1 MEDQRQALLALQELD
16 QEIERAERKLQD
28 FDPQL
33 QTIDQPVTT
42 LENEIASL
50 RDRLE
55 EARTEAR
62 RLERGAE
69 QKRERLR
76 SYEERLMRIRN
87 AREDAAVRTELD
99 LIRRATEADE
109 TDALEKMEQARRTD
123 LKLDEMLR
131 NLDKQKAEV
140 APKKE
145 DLLRAREEAAA
156 ELAILRDRRQN
167 FTLRLEAPSLR
178 LYERVRGGRA
188 KRALAP
194 LSPEGACGNCF
205 NVLPIQQQSEVRR
218 EGALVR
224 CEACG
229 VILYPQPDGA

>member
-1 MEDQRQALLALQELD
+1 MDDPRAALLALQDLD
-16 QEIERAERKLQD
+16 LEIARAEKEIQE

-33 QTIDQPVTT
+33 QAIDEPVTT
-42 LENEIASL
+42 LENDIATL
-50 RDRLE
+50 RVRLE
-55 EARTEAR
+55 EAQTEAR

-69 QKRERLR
+69 QKRDRLR
-76 SYEERLMRIRN
+76 SYEERLGRVRN
-87 AREDAAVRTELD
+87 SREDAAVRTELD

-123 LKLDEMLR
+123 LKLDDMLR
-131 NLDKQKAEV
+131 QLEKVRAEV
-140 APKKE
+140 APRRE
-145 DLLRAREEAAA
+145 ALLEARDQAGTALAVLREKRDNHAVRIEAA
-156 ELAILRDRRQN
+156 
-167 FTLRLEAPSLR
+167 SLR
-178 LYERVRGGRA
+178 LYERVRGGRT

-194 LSPEGACGNCF
+194 LSNEGACGNCY

-229 VILYPQPDGA
+229 VILYPQPDGQ

>member
-16 QEIERAERKLQD
+16 QEIERAEKKLQD
-28 FDPQL
+28 FEPQL

-42 LENEIASL
+42 LETEIESL
-50 RDRLE
+50 RERLE
-55 EARTEAR
+55 EARSEAR

-69 QKRERLR
+69 QKRDRLR
-76 SYEERLMRIRN
+76 TYEERLMRIRN

-123 LKLDEMLR
+123 LKLDDMLR
-131 NLDKQKAEV
+131 NLEKQKAEV
-140 APKKE
+140 APRKE
-145 DLLRAREEAAA
+145 ELLREREEAAA
-156 ELAILRDRRQN
+156 ELAVLKDRRQN
-167 FTLRLEAPSLR
+167 FTVRLEAQALR
-178 LYERVRGGRA
+178 LYERVRGGRT

-194 LSPEGACGNCF
+194 LSDEGACGNCY

>member
-16 QEIERAERKLQD
+16 QEIARAEKKLQD
-28 FDPQL
+28 FDPQI
-33 QTIDQPVTT
+33 QTVDQPVTT
-42 LENEIASL
+42 LETDIASM

-69 QKRERLR
+69 QKRDRLR
-76 SYEERLMRIRN
+76 TYEERLMRIRN

-140 APKKE
+140 APRKDE
-145 DLLRAREEAAA
+145 LLRARDEAAA
-156 ELAILRDRRQN
+156 ELAVLRDRRQN
-167 FTLRLEAPSLR
+167 FAIRLEPQALR
-178 LYERVRGGRA
+178 LYERVRGGRT

-194 LSPEGACGNCF
+194 LSHEGACGNCF

>member
-1 MEDQRQALLALQELD
+1 MEDQRHALLALQDLD
-16 QEIERAERKLQD
+16 QEIARAEKKLQE

-33 QTIDQPVTT
+33 QTVDQPVTT
-42 LENEIASL
+42 LEKEIAVL
-50 RDRLE
+50 QERLE
-55 EARTEAR
+55 EVRSEAK

-69 QKRERLR
+69 QKRDRLR
-76 SYEERLMRIRN
+76 TYEERLMRIRN

-123 LKLDEMLR
+123 LKLDDLLK
-131 NLDKQKAEV
+131 NLAKQRAEV
-140 APKKE
+140 APRKE
-145 DLLRAREEAAA
+145 ELLRSRDEAAA
-156 ELAILRDRRQN
+156 DLAVLVERRAN
-167 FTLRLEAPSLR
+167 YTVRLPQPSLR
-178 LYERVRGGRA
+178 LYERVRSGRT
-188 KRALAP
+188 RQVLAP
-194 LSPEGACGNCF
+194 LSAEGACGSCF
-205 NVLPIQQQSEVRR
+205 NVLPVQQQSEVRR

>member
-16 QEIERAERKLQD
+16 QEIERAERKLQE
-28 FDPQL
+28 FEPQL
-33 QTIDQPVTT
+33 QTVDLPVTN
-42 LENEIASL
+42 LEKEIALL
-50 RDRLE
+50 RERLE
-55 EARTEAR
+55 EARAEAR

-76 SYEERLMRIRN
+76 TYEERLMRIRN

-109 TDALEKMEQARRTD
+109 TDAIEKMEQARRTD
-123 LKLDEMLR
+123 LKLDELLR
-131 NLDKQKAEV
+131 NLEKQKAEV
-140 APKKE
+140 APKRE
-145 DLLRAREEAAA
+145 ELLRAREEAAT
-156 ELAILRDRRQN
+156 ELAVLRDRRQN
-167 FTLRLEAPSLR
+167 FTMRLEAQSLR
-178 LYERVRGGRA
+178 LYERVRAGRT

-205 NVLPIQQQSEVRR
+205 NVLPIQQQLEVRR